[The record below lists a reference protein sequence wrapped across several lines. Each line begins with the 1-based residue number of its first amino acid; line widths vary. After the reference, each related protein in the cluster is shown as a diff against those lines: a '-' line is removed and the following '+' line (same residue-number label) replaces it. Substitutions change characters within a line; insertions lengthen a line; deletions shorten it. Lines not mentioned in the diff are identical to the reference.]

1 MGLSCKPD
9 HRQIRHGS
17 VAVAHVHE
25 GRCPPGALF
34 PMMKVLSIGHR
45 FTRIMTMRSRCYC
58 RSYHQEGPEVLAE
71 LKGFS
76 APGSPRSCHS

>member
-1 MGLSCKPD
+1 
-9 HRQIRHGS
+9 
-17 VAVAHVHE
+17 
-25 GRCPPGALF
+25 
-34 PMMKVLSIGHR
+34 MMKVLSIGHR